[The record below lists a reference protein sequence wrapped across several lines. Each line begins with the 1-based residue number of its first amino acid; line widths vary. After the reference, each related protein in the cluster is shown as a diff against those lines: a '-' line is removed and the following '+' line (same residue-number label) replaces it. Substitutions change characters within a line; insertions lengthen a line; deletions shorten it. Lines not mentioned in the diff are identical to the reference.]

1 MTLIGMDD
9 EKGPLVYKCDPSG
22 NFSSYRGIVSGH
34 KAQEGMNYLE
44 KKVKKIGKAAFSEQP
59 LKVLLEMAL
68 NCLGDVVAS
77 QQHLKA
83 EELEVG
89 IVTKEDP
96 NFRVLDNLE
105 IDAILTEMEEK
116 D

>member
-9 EKGPLVYKCDPSG
+9 EKGPLIYKFDPSG
-22 NFSSYRGIVSGH
+22 NFGSYRGTVSGH

-44 KKVKKIGKAAFSEQP
+44 KKVKKLGKIGAAEQP
-59 LKVLLEMAL
+59 LQAVLETAL
-68 NCLGDVVAS
+68 SCLADVVSS

-83 EELEVG
+83 EELEIG
-89 IVTKEDP
+89 IVTKDNP
-96 NFRVLDNLE
+96 FFRVLQTHE